1 MIFGSDCHH
10 STRQVVEKLHSSNAG
25 SSCCASDLIMTSEEV
40 PIHQIVCIDEAGG
53 IGKNGD
59 LPWKIQKDW
68 QHFLQHSLRILDT
81 SKPKVCWILG
91 KKSFEL
97 HSQEKGLFEDLEQ
110 EKGHSII
117 KIVMS
122 KSWNELPAKYKNTAD
137 AYLAN
142 SWLEVENTVKSLK
155 DKISEA
161 WNIGGPK
168 VYEAQLLQNTVKRRL
183 GRKLYLT
190 KLHQAFQCDTFYP
203 TQYLEKLQYDIQ
215 EVTNV
220 TEEEKG
226 IKLSFHVYQL

>member
-1 MIFGSDCHH
+1 MPS
-10 STRQVVEKLHSSNAG
+10 
-25 SSCCASDLIMTSEEV
+25 SDLIMTSEEV

-53 IGKNGD
+53 IGKNGN
-59 LPWKIQKDW
+59 LPWKIEKDW

-91 KKSFEL
+91 RDSFEL
-97 HSQEKGLFEDLEQ
+97 HSQKKGLFEDLEQ
-110 EKGHSII
+110 EKGHCII

-122 KSWNELPAKYKNTAD
+122 QSWNELPAKYRRAD
-137 AYLAN
+137 TYLAK

-168 VYEAQLLQNTVKRRL
+168 VYEAQLQSIFSGNPVVKRK

-203 TQYLEKLQYDIQ
+203 TQYLEKLQNDETQ
-215 EVTNV
+215 EVINV

-226 IKLSFHVYQL
+226 IKLSFHEYQL